1 MRILR
6 QVALVATLATVAPTF
21 ASAQSG
27 RLFKDS
33 WFWGAKV
40 GNSVYQTRTTRD
52 RVAPLIGGE
61 WLITRTH
68 GALYVSLDQSFF
80 STTTTIDDP
89 YSPNGQQP
97 VRFKDNKR
105 GTLALL
111 AFPASIGILRPY
123 AGLGLAINLIGEATA
138 TGGVAPGAQAQY
150 IATELRE
157 QQSRAAPLVMVGL
170 QAQLLR
176 FSAFGQ
182 ASYMRS
188 RDRFLLNGRQTY
200 YVETGIRWNFGSAI
214 ED

>member
-6 QVALVATLATVAPTF
+6 LVAMAATLATVAPTF

-40 GNSVYQTRTTRD
+40 GNSVYRTRTTGD
-52 RVAPLIGGE
+52 RIAPLIGGE
-61 WLITRTH
+61 WLITRTR
-68 GALYVSLDQSFF
+68 GALYVSLDQAFF
-80 STTTTIDDP
+80 SATTTIDDP
-89 YSPNGQQP
+89 YAPNGQQP
-97 VRFKDNKR
+97 VRFKDNRR

-111 AFPASIGILRPY
+111 AFPSSIGILRPY
-123 AGLGLAINLIGEATA
+123 AGLGMSINVIREAATTGPVTPGAEAQYLATA
-138 TGGVAPGAQAQY
+138 
-150 IATELRE
+150 LRE
-157 QQSRAAPLVMVGL
+157 QQSRAAPLIMVGL

-182 ASYMRS
+182 ASYMRA
-188 RDRFLLNGRQTY
+188 RDGFLLNGRQTY
-200 YVETGIRWNFGSAI
+200 YLETGIRWNFGTAI

>member
-1 MRILR
+1 MRNLR
-6 QVALVATLATVAPTF
+6 RVAMMAVFATLAPTL
-21 ASAQSG
+21 ASAQGG

-40 GNSVYQTRTTRD
+40 GNSLYQTRTTRE

-68 GALYVSLDQSFF
+68 GAVYMSLDQTFF
-80 STTTTIDDP
+80 SATTTIDDP
-89 YSPNGQQP
+89 YAANGQQP
-97 VRFKDNKR
+97 VRFKDNR
-105 GTLALL
+105 RATIAML
-111 AFPASIGILRPY
+111 AFPTNIGLLRPY
-123 AGLGLAINLIGEATA
+123 AGLGMALNVIGDATTSPA
-138 TGGVAPGAQAQY
+138 TGSAEAQY
-150 IATELRE
+150 LATELRE
-157 QQSRAAPLVMVGL
+157 QQSRAAPLIMLGL

-188 RDRFLLNGRQTY
+188 RDRFLLNGRQTL